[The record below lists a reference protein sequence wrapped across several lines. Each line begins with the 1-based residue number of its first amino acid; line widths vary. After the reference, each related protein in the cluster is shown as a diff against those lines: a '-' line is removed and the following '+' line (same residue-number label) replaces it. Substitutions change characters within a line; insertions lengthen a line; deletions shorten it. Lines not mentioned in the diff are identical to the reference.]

1 MNKRISLLSI
11 GLATLLA
18 GPAAMAQENG
28 MSFFMTSTGSG
39 DGANLGGIA
48 GADTHCQALAS
59 AAGAGDKSWAAYLS
73 TSGDG
78 GENAR
83 DRIGSGPWY
92 NANGVMIASNVDDL
106 HSDNVQTSK
115 VNSVS
120 ENGDVINGRGD
131 EPNMHDVMTG
141 SMLDGTASAADGDT
155 TCGNWTSNS
164 EDGSALVGHHDREGG
179 GDNPTSWNSAHPSRG
194 CGQENL
200 QATGGNGYYYCF
212 ATEQ

>member
-1 MNKRISLLSI
+1 MNKRTSLLSI
-11 GLATLLA
+11 GLAALLA
-18 GPAAMAQENG
+18 GPVAMAQDNG
-28 MSFFMTSTGSG
+28 MSFFMTGSGSG

-48 GADTHCQALAS
+48 GADAHCTALAT

-106 HSDNVQTSK
+106 HSDNVQASK
-115 VNSVS
+115 ANSVS
-120 ENGDVINGRGD
+120 ESGAVINGRGD
-131 EPNMHDVMTG
+131 TPNMHDVMTG
-141 SMLDGTASAADGDT
+141 SMMDGTLSTADGDT

-200 QATGGNGYYYCF
+200 QATGGNGYFYCF
-212 ATEQ
+212 ATD

>member
-1 MNKRISLLSI
+1 MNKRTSLLSI

-28 MSFFMTSTGSG
+28 MSFFMTSIGSG

-141 SMLDGTASAADGDT
+141 SMLDGTASEADGDT

-212 ATEQ
+212 ATE

>member
-18 GPAAMAQENG
+18 GPAAMAQDNG
-28 MSFFMTSTGSG
+28 MSFFMTGTGSG

-141 SMLDGTASAADGDT
+141 SMLDGTASEADGDT